1 MPDSST
7 FAWPSFLG
15 QPHIEKIAAVM
26 ALELMP
32 HSMAE
37 LDAQVRQG
45 LPQSALRE
53 GVGHVAS
60 TPEERRALLSRIVPE
75 ATFKRRRDRLSPD
88 ESEKTERLAR
98 IFATADYVWDSEDDA
113 RAFLNTAHPRV
124 STRIV
129 RIADSRHPVWSGT
142 GAMLV
147 GGRSNSP
154 GQWVIYG
161 TLTLAG
167 AMLEVLVHARIG
179 QVPSHH
185 VWVEADVP
193 PDIAVERHAEDAVVN
208 PAHPDAAR
216 IGVSRAQPVR
226 WDQRLFAASH

>member
-1 MPDSST
+1 
-7 FAWPSFLG
+7 
-15 QPHIEKIAAVM
+15 M

-113 RAFLNTAHPRV
+113 RAFLNTAHPLLEGRAPLDIAMTELGARRV
-124 STRIV
+124 ETLLWN
-129 RIADSRHPVWSGT
+129 RHPVWSGT